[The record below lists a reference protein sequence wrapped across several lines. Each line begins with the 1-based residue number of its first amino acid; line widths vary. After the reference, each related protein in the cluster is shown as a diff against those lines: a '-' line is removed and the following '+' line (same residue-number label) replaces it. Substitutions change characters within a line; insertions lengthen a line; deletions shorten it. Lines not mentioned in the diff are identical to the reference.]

1 MPKFRIEA
9 KHSFYV
15 PYEVEVPEGST
26 DADAIKLLMAE
37 GYTLHSYDSRTGTVF
52 GFNIEYNPECI
63 KILSDDICWDQCPEP
78 SGVPTIRRN
87 WTVYEVGES
96 AEEEE
101 DENYER
107 TNDAMDALSEDM
119 NPVGGE

>member
-9 KHSFYV
+9 KHSLYV
-15 PYEVEVPEGST
+15 TYEVEVPKGST
-26 DADAIKLLMAE
+26 DADAIKLLEAE
-37 GYTLHSYDSRTGTVF
+37 GYTLHSYESRNGKVF
-52 GFNIEYNPECI
+52 GFDIQYNPECI

-78 SGVPTIRRN
+78 SGVPTIRRD

-107 TNDAMDALSEDM
+107 TNDAMDALSDDM

>member
-1 MPKFRIEA
+1 MPKFKIEA
-9 KHSFYV
+9 QHTIYV
-15 PYEVEVPEGST
+15 TYEVEVPEGST

-52 GFNIEYNPECI
+52 GFDIQHYPECI
-63 KILSDDICWDQCPEP
+63 KVLPDSICWDECPEP
-78 SGVPTIRRN
+78 SGVPTVRRN
-87 WTVYEVGES
+87 WSVYEVGES
-96 AEEEE
+96 AEEE

-119 NPVGGE
+119 NSVGGE

>member
-1 MPKFRIEA
+1 
-9 KHSFYV
+9 
-15 PYEVEVPEGST
+15 
-26 DADAIKLLMAE
+26 MAE
-37 GYTLHSYDSRTGTVF
+37 GYTLHSYDARTGTVF
-52 GFNIEYNPECI
+52 GFDIQYNPECI

-96 AEEEE
+96 AEEE

>member
-1 MPKFRIEA
+1 MPKYRIEA
-9 KHSFYV
+9 KHTIYV
-15 PYEVEVPEGST
+15 EYEVEVAEGDDDT
-26 DADAIKLLMAE
+26 DALDRLMSE
-37 GYTLHSYDSRTGTVF
+37 GQTLHEYDARTGKVF
-52 GFNIEYNPECI
+52 GFDIQHYPECI
-63 KILSDDICWDQCPEP
+63 KVLPDSICWDECPEP

-96 AEEEE
+96 AEEE

-107 TNDAMDALSEDM
+107 TNDAMDALSESM